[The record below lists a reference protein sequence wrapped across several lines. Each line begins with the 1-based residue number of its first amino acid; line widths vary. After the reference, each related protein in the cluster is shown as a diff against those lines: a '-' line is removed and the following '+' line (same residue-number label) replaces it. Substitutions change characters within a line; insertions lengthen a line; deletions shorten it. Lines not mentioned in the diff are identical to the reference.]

1 MSKTKSLEEL
11 SAIVSECLPDVR
23 EYGKNREKRE
33 NRKNRKSEHEKTLQ
47 DIFLE
52 TLCENEIPICVFLV
66 SGIKLQGYLDNFDQK
81 ILVLKNSLVQTI
93 AGQMIYKRAI
103 ATIMPFYPVELSVQQ
118 EPNKIVSIEI
128 EQALEIKTGAANAEG
143 QKGRRA
149 EEQKNR
155 KTEEATIIKKHNCDE
170 SNAKVSIVALSFCW
184 FLVTVVLGYN
194 FRCITS
200 YEAVI
205 KVFLRTDEKKT
216 Y

>member
-81 ILVLKNSLVQTI
+81 VLVLKNSKSCEAT
-93 AGQMIYKRAI
+93 RANFLI
-103 ATIMPFYPVELSVQQ
+103 SATP
-118 EPNKIVSIEI
+118 
-128 EQALEIKTGAANAEG
+128 IKT
-143 QKGRRA
+143 A
-149 EEQKNR
+149 EEAINF
-155 KTEEATIIKKHNCDE
+155 AWILLAMICA
-170 SNAKVSIVALSFCW
+170 S
-184 FLVTVVLGYN
+184 VVLPTPGGPQN
-194 FRCITS
+194 
-200 YEAVI
+200 I
-205 KVFLRTDEKKT
+205 KELKLWCLSICSSILPEPKICSWPT
-216 Y
+216 